1 MSRYNKDIYENKI
14 HGKENLKVGTS
25 GSNGFEV
32 GGSGNAISASYFF
45 GDGSGLSNVAGGST
59 VNSFSTIAVSGQS
72 NVVADSSTDTLTF
85 VAGSN
90 VTITTDAG
98 ADSITI
104 NAAGGGGGS
113 TYSQWMADAPPSSA
127 NAKDDEFT
135 SASLSGWTTWNPGSL
150 AFTATTD
157 NNRLVLRRTTSGQ
170 SYSGIFKAAPTAPSG
185 DYSYSIWT
193 KVSWICDKD
202 SYPAV
207 GLLLGEDLTNN
218 PGTSAFRTLVL
229 VDITD
234 LKIEVLSWAKFDS
247 YVGTQ
252 YQKSVFQP
260 FVYLRARV
268 NYNSGATTTTINY
281 DWSADGIGWEFIGGI
296 TTAAGIQ
303 YNEIGLAIDN
313 NNVSSTD
320 LRGYF
325 EFFRVQ
331 SSNDFFA
338 PCSGSLVEFTL
349 A

>member
-14 HGKENLKVGTS
+14 HGKENLKVGSS
-25 GSNGFEV
+25 GSNGFEI
-32 GGSGNAISASYFF
+32 GGAGNAISASYFF
-45 GDGSGLSNVAGGST
+45 GDGSGLTGISGDGGNTANAFATAS
-59 VNSFSTIAVSGQS
+59 VSGQS
-72 NVVADSSTDTLTF
+72 DILANSTAGTINFAAGSGISLTTNAGTDTLTIS
-85 VAGSN
+85 A
-90 VTITTDAG
+90 T
-98 ADSITI
+98 
-104 NAAGGGGGS
+104 GGGGT

-135 SASLSGWTTWNPGSL
+135 GALSGWTTWNPGSL

-247 YVGTQ
+247 YGGTQ

-296 TTAAGIQ
+296 TTGVGIQ